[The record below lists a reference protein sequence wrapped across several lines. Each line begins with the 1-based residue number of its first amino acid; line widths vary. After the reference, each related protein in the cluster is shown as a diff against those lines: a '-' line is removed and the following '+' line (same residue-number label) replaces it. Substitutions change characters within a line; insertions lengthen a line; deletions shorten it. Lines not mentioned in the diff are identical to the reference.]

1 MSICFRLLLSTLT
14 HMQFQ
19 MLQYKFVALPPPSF
33 TCYLSNGTAVS
44 HIQCGQECAKV
55 SYPEGLASLSVTTE
69 WDLVC
74 SRAWLGPL
82 TMSVFMTGVML
93 GAVALGPLSDRYNS
107 TTIRKDNA
115 YEKR

>member
-1 MSICFRLLLSTLT
+1 
-14 HMQFQ
+14 MQFQ